1 MNDLVVFGGP
11 VPTYLIESIQTQ
23 LNPAKVKPQGVQ
35 AIRFEGVLTD
45 NPSGLLALPET
56 IQQALNIEQL
66 DAAIVPT
73 HRTLNDFKLVVFDM
87 DSTLIN
93 IECID
98 ELADFAGRKTEV
110 SAITEAAMRGEMD
123 YRESLQ
129 KRVAVLEGLDARV
142 LARVFSERLLLNPGA
157 RELLDTLQQ
166 SGIHT
171 ALLSGG
177 FTYFTERLR
186 IELGLDF
193 ATSNELEIVSGKL
206 TGRVVGNIVDAQAK
220 ADHLKALT
228 QEFGLARNQVMAVG
242 DGANDLLMMAEAGTS
257 VAYRA
262 KPATQAKAT
271 HAINHGGLDS
281 ILTLYPA

>member
-1 MNDLVVFGGP
+1 MQDLVVYGGP
-11 VPTYLIESIQTQ
+11 VPTYLIEAIQSAIKPTE
-23 LNPAKVKPQGVQ
+23 VKPQAMQ
-35 AIRFEGVLTD
+35 AVRFTGIAA
-45 NPSGLLALPET
+45 NALPES
-56 IQQALNIEQL
+56 IRQSLHNEQL
-66 DAAIVPT
+66 DWGVVPAG
-73 HRTLNDFKLVVFDM
+73 RTLKDFKLVVFDM

-98 ELADFAGRKTEV
+98 ELADFAGRKAEV
-110 SAITEAAMRGEMD
+110 SEITEAAMRGELD

-129 KRVAVLEGLDARV
+129 KRVAILEGLNAKV

-157 RELLDTLQQ
+157 RELLDALQTAN
-166 SGIHT
+166 IHT

-193 ATSNELEIVSGKL
+193 ATSNELEILSGKL
-206 TGRVVGNIVDAQAK
+206 TGKVVGNIVDAQAK
-220 ADHLKALT
+220 ADTLLSLCK
-228 QEFGLARNQVMAVG
+228 EFSLSQDEVMAVG

-257 VAYRA
+257 VAYHA
-262 KPATQAKAT
+262 KPATQARAT
-271 HAINHGGLDS
+271 HAINYGGLDS

>member
-1 MNDLVVFGGP
+1 MFDLVVYGGP
-11 VPTYLIESIQTQ
+11 VPTYLIEAIQSA
-23 LNPAKVKPQGVQ
+23 LKPGAVKPQAMQ
-35 AIRFEGVLTD
+35 AVRFT
-45 NPSGLLALPET
+45 NINTPELSDT
-56 IQQALNIEQL
+56 LRQNLHNEQL
-66 DAAIVPT
+66 DWAVVPAG
-73 HRTLNDFKLVVFDM
+73 RSLKDFKLVVFDM

-98 ELADFAGRKTEV
+98 ELADFAGRKAEV
-110 SAITEAAMRGEMD
+110 SAITEAAMRGELD
-123 YRESLQ
+123 YRESLK
-129 KRVAVLEGLDARV
+129 KRVAILEGLNAQV

-157 RELLDTLQQ
+157 RELLEALQAAN
-166 SGIHT
+166 IHT

-206 TGRVVGNIVDAQAK
+206 TGKVVGEIVDARAK
-220 ADHLKALT
+220 ADMLLSLSN
-228 QEFGLARNQVMAVG
+228 EFGLTQDQVMAVG
-242 DGANDLLMMAEAGTS
+242 DGANDLLMMAAAGTS
-257 VAYRA
+257 VAYHA

>member
-1 MNDLVVFGGP
+1 MQDLVVYGGP
-11 VPTYLIESIQTQ
+11 VPTYLIESIQSTLQ
-23 LNPAKVKPQGVQ
+23 PEAIKPQGMQ
-35 AIRFEGVLTD
+35 AIRCSGTRVTSLPD
-45 NPSGLLALPET
+45 NIL
-56 IQQALNIEQL
+56 QALRNEQL
-66 DAAIVPT
+66 DWGLVPAT
-73 HRTLNDFKLVVFDM
+73 KQLASFKLVVFDM

-110 SAITEAAMRGEMD
+110 SEITEAAMRGELD

-129 KRVAVLEGLDARV
+129 KRVAILEGLNARV

-157 RELLDTLQQ
+157 RELLEALQNAN
-166 SGIHT
+166 IHT

-206 TGRVVGNIVDAQAK
+206 TGKVVGKIIDAQAK
-220 ADHLKALT
+220 ADTLTALMA
-228 QEFGLARNQVMAVG
+228 EFGLRQDQVMAVG
-242 DGANDLLMMAEAGTS
+242 DGANDLLMMAAAGTS
-257 VAYRA
+257 VAYHA

>member
-1 MNDLVVFGGP
+1 MFDLVVYGGP
-11 VPTYLIESIQTQ
+11 VPTYLIEGIQSALQ
-23 LNPAKVKPQGVQ
+23 PAAVKPQGMQ
-35 AIRFEGVLTD
+35 AVRFTGVTTQSLPD
-45 NPSGLLALPET
+45 ALC
-56 IQQALNIEQL
+56 QSLHNEQL
-66 DAAIVPT
+66 DWGIVPAG
-73 HRTLNDFKLVVFDM
+73 RTINDFKLVVFDM

-98 ELADFAGRKTEV
+98 ELADFAGRKAEV
-110 SAITEAAMRGEMD
+110 SEITEAAMRGELD

-129 KRVAVLEGLDARV
+129 KRVAILEGLSAKV

-157 RELLDTLQQ
+157 RELLEALQAANV
-166 SGIHT
+166 HT

-206 TGRVVGNIVDAQAK
+206 TGKVVGDIVDAQAK
-220 ADHLKALT
+220 ADKLLELSK
-228 QEFGLARNQVMAVG
+228 EFGLSKDQVMAVG

-257 VAYRA
+257 VAYHA
-262 KPATQAKAT
+262 KPATQAKAN

-281 ILTLYPA
+281 ILTLYPAA

>member
-1 MNDLVVFGGP
+1 MQDLVVYGGP
-11 VPTYLIESIQTQ
+11 VPTYLIESIQSTLQ
-23 LNPAKVKPQGVQ
+23 PEAIKPQGMQ
-35 AIRFEGVLTD
+35 AIRCSGTRVTSLPD
-45 NPSGLLALPET
+45 NIL
-56 IQQALNIEQL
+56 QALRNEQL
-66 DAAIVPT
+66 DWGLVPAAKQ
-73 HRTLNDFKLVVFDM
+73 LASFKLVVFDM

-110 SAITEAAMRGEMD
+110 SEITEAAMRGELE

-129 KRVAVLEGLDARV
+129 KRVAILEGLNARV

-157 RELLDTLQQ
+157 RELLEALQNAN
-166 SGIHT
+166 IHT

-206 TGRVVGNIVDAQAK
+206 TGKVVGKIIDAQAK
-220 ADHLKALT
+220 ADTLTALMA
-228 QEFGLARNQVMAVG
+228 EFGLRQDQVMAVG
-242 DGANDLLMMAEAGTS
+242 DGANDLLMMAAAGTS
-257 VAYRA
+257 VAYHA

-281 ILTLYPA
+281 ILTLYPASPV

>member
-1 MNDLVVFGGP
+1 MQDLVVYGGP
-11 VPTYLIESIQTQ
+11 VPTYLIESIQSTLQ
-23 LNPAKVKPQGVQ
+23 PEAIKPQGMQ
-35 AIRFEGVLTD
+35 AIRC
-45 NPSGLLALPET
+45 SGTRVTSLPEN
-56 IQQALNIEQL
+56 ILQALRNEQL
-66 DAAIVPT
+66 DWGLVPAAKQ
-73 HRTLNDFKLVVFDM
+73 LASFKLVVFDM

-110 SAITEAAMRGEMD
+110 SEITEAAMRGELD

-129 KRVAVLEGLDARV
+129 KRVAILEGLNARV

-157 RELLDTLQQ
+157 RELLEALQNAN
-166 SGIHT
+166 IHT

-206 TGRVVGNIVDAQAK
+206 TGKVVGKIIDAQAK
-220 ADHLKALT
+220 ADTLTALMA
-228 QEFGLARNQVMAVG
+228 EFGLRQDQVMAVG
-242 DGANDLLMMAEAGTS
+242 DGANDLLMMAAAGTS
-257 VAYRA
+257 VAYHA

-281 ILTLYPA
+281 ILTLYPASPV

>member
-1 MNDLVVFGGP
+1 MQDLVVYGGP
-11 VPTYLIESIQTQ
+11 VPTYLIESIQSTLQ
-23 LNPAKVKPQGVQ
+23 PEAINPQGMQ
-35 AIRFEGVLTD
+35 AIRCSGIRVTSLPD
-45 NPSGLLALPET
+45 NIL
-56 IQQALNIEQL
+56 QALRNEQL
-66 DAAIVPT
+66 DWGLVPAAKQ
-73 HRTLNDFKLVVFDM
+73 LASFKLVVFDM

-110 SAITEAAMRGEMD
+110 SEITEAAMRGELD

-129 KRVAVLEGLDARV
+129 KRVAILEGLNARV

-157 RELLDTLQQ
+157 RELLEALQNAN
-166 SGIHT
+166 IHT

-206 TGRVVGNIVDAQAK
+206 TGKVVGKIIDAQAK
-220 ADHLKALT
+220 ADTLTALMA
-228 QEFGLARNQVMAVG
+228 EFGLRQDQVMAVG
-242 DGANDLLMMAEAGTS
+242 DGANDLLMMAAAGTS
-257 VAYRA
+257 VAYHA

-281 ILTLYPA
+281 ILTLYPASPV